1 MGRGG
6 TEQERGIGSTN
17 DKTAINQKLEF
28 TLLKLC
34 LVNKQ
39 LHTQNTDY

>member
-6 TEQERGIGSTN
+6 TEQEKGIGSTN
-17 DKTAINQKLEF
+17 DNTARNQKLQF
-28 TLLKLC
+28 TLRKLC